1 MTNVPGT
8 GINVRL
14 FGFPSSPYPR
24 ISVSIAGRVLRL
36 VQVNFSVRFLVAA
49 ALLCAFSRCG
59 LGQSVSSESA
69 ADTLA
74 AQRGEALFS
83 GRRPLHN
90 GGPPCASCHAV
101 AGLPFPN
108 GGTLAPDLTGE
119 YAKLGPQG
127 IDVALETLFFPAMT
141 PIYDTHSL
149 TREERS
155 DLGMFLEQASTKP
168 PPHGITPV
176 IVLIPICGGIVLLGI
191 TALVWRNRLRGVR
204 KQLVAAARARGDAYS

>member
-1 MTNVPGT
+1 MTNVTGT

-14 FGFPSSPYPR
+14 FGFPLSPYAR
-24 ISVSIAGRVLRL
+24 TSVSIAGRVLRL
-36 VQVNFSVRFLVAA
+36 VQVNFFVRFLMAA
-49 ALLCAFSRCG
+49 ALLRAFSTYG
-59 LGQSVSSESA
+59 LGQSVSSESP
-69 ADTLA
+69 ADALA

-83 GRRPLHN
+83 GRRPLRN

-108 GGTLAPDLTGE
+108 GGTLAPDLTRE

>member
-1 MTNVPGT
+1 MTNVSGA

-14 FGFPSSPYPR
+14 FEFRSPLYPR
-24 ISVSIAGRVLRL
+24 ISLSIAERVLRL
-36 VQVNFSVRFLVAA
+36 VQVNSSVRFLMAA
-49 ALLCAFSRCG
+49 ALLCCSSANG
-59 LGQSVSSESA
+59 LGQSISSESA
-69 ADTLA
+69 ADNLA
-74 AQRGEALFS
+74 ARRGEESFS
-83 GRRPLHN
+83 GRRPLRN

-108 GGTLAPDLTGE
+108 GGTLAPDLTRE

-176 IVLIPICGGIVLLGI
+176 MVLIPICGGIVLLGI

-204 KQLVAAARARGDAYS
+204 KQLVAAARARRSVYS

>member
-1 MTNVPGT
+1 MTNVPGA

-14 FGFPSSPYPR
+14 FGFPSSPYAR
-24 ISVSIAGRVLRL
+24 TSVSIAGRVLRL
-36 VQVNFSVRFLVAA
+36 VQVNFSVRFLMAA
-49 ALLCAFSRCG
+49 ALLCAFSTCG
-59 LGQSVSSESA
+59 LGQSVSSESP

-83 GRRPLHN
+83 GRRPLRN

-108 GGTLAPDLTGE
+108 GGTLAPDLTRE
-119 YAKLGPQG
+119 YSKLGPQG

-149 TREERS
+149 TKEERGE
-155 DLGMFLEQASTKP
+155 LGAFLEQASMNH
-168 PPHGITPV
+168 PPHGITPI
-176 IVLIPICGGIVLLGI
+176 IVLIPIGGCIVLLGI
-191 TALVWRNRLRGVR
+191 SSVVWRNRLRGVR
-204 KQLVAAARARGDAYS
+204 KRLIESVHAEGNAHS